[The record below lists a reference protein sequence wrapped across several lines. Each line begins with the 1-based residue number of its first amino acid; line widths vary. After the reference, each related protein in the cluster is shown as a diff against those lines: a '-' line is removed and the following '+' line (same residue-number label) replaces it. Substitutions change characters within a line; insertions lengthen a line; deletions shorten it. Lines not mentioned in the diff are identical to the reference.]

1 MSWEDILKES
11 PRKKTAAQKRK
22 EFYAP
27 AKSPKA
33 MRMAEEAFRA
43 DLKAGKVGEDMNYHF
58 FNLLRLAE
66 YELGMMVESKKEED
80 EE

>member
-1 MSWEDILKES
+1 
-11 PRKKTAAQKRK
+11 
-22 EFYAP
+22 
-27 AKSPKA
+27 

-66 YELGMMVESKKEED
+66 YELGMMGESKTEED
-80 EE
+80 EK